1 MRTYE
6 TMLVL
11 DPEMSKEQVEGFIER
26 LKQFITDRGAEVLK
40 IKEWG
45 INTLAYTIK
54 RRKKGNYILLYINGS
69 SALVAEMEKN
79 LRLMEEVLRY
89 LTVRK
94 EEGDIDVSRQTA
106 EREAE
111 SPAEA
116 TPREGADAAAAG
128 QVTEV
133 AAEEA

>member
-1 MRTYE
+1 
-6 TMLVL
+6 MLVL
-11 DPEMSKEQVEGFIER
+11 DPEMSKEQVEGFLEK

-54 RRKKGNYILLYINGS
+54 RRKKGNYILLYMNGS
-69 SALVAEMEKN
+69 TALVAEMERS

-89 LTVRK
+89 LSVRK
-94 EEGDIDVSRQTA
+94 EEGDIDAARQPA

-111 SPAEA
+111 SAAEA
-116 TPREGADAAAAG
+116 TPREGAAAAAAG

-133 AAEEA
+133 AQEKA

>member
-54 RRKKGNYILLYINGS
+54 RRKKGNYILLYMNGS

-89 LTVRK
+89 LTVRQ
-94 EEGDIDVSRQTA
+94 EEGDIDLSRQTA

-111 SPAEA
+111 SATEA
-116 TPREGADAAAAG
+116 TPREGADTAAEG

-133 AAEEA
+133 AQEEA

>member
-54 RRKKGNYILLYINGS
+54 RRKKGNYILLYMNGS

-89 LTVRK
+89 LTVRQ
-94 EEGDIDVSRQTA
+94 EEGDIDASRQTV
-106 EREAE
+106 EREGETA
-111 SPAEA
+111 AEA
-116 TPREGADAAAAG
+116 MPQEKADTAGAG

-133 AAEEA
+133 AQEEA

>member
-11 DPEMSKEQVEGFIER
+11 GPEMSKEQVEGFIER

-54 RRKKGNYILLYINGS
+54 RRKKGNYILLYMNGS

-89 LTVRK
+89 LTVRQ

-106 EREAE
+106 EREGE
-111 SPAEA
+111 SAAEA
-116 TPREGADAAAAG
+116 MPQEKADTAGAG

-133 AAEEA
+133 AQ

>member
-11 DPEMSKEQVEGFIER
+11 DPEMSKEQVDGFIEK

-54 RRKKGNYILLYINGS
+54 RRKKGNYILMYTNGS
-69 SALVAEMEKN
+69 SALVAEMERN

-106 EREAE
+106 EREGDSA
-111 SPAEA
+111 AEA
-116 TPREGADAAAAG
+116 TPQAKTDAAAG
-128 QVTEV
+128 QVAE
-133 AAEEA
+133 AAQKEA

>member
-11 DPEMSKEQVEGFIER
+11 DPEMSREQVEGFIER
-26 LKQFITDRGAEVLK
+26 LKQFITDRGAELLK

-54 RRKKGNYILLYINGS
+54 RRKKGNYILLYMNGS
-69 SALVAEMEKN
+69 TALVAELERN

-106 EREAE
+106 EREGDSA
-111 SPAEA
+111 AEA
-116 TPREGADAAAAG
+116 APQEKAVAAASG
-128 QVTEV
+128 QMTEV
-133 AAEEA
+133 AQEKA

>member
-11 DPEMSKEQVEGFIER
+11 DPEMSKEQVDGFIEK

-54 RRKKGNYILLYINGS
+54 RRKKGNYILMYTNGS
-69 SALVAEMEKN
+69 SALVAEMERN

-106 EREAE
+106 EREGDSA
-111 SPAEA
+111 AEA
-116 TPREGADAAAAG
+116 TPQAKTDAAAAG
-128 QVTEV
+128 QV
-133 AAEEA
+133 AEAVQKEA

>member
-54 RRKKGNYILLYINGS
+54 RRKKGNYILLYMNGS

-89 LTVRK
+89 LTVRQ
-94 EEGDIDVSRQTA
+94 EEGDIDASRQTV
-106 EREAE
+106 EREGETA
-111 SPAEA
+111 AEA
-116 TPREGADAAAAG
+116 MPQEKADTDGAG

-133 AAEEA
+133 AQEEA

>member
-11 DPEMSKEQVEGFIER
+11 DPEMSKEQVDALIEK
-26 LKQFITDRGAEVLK
+26 LKQFVADRGAEVLK
-40 IKEWG
+40 VKEWG
-45 INTLAYTIK
+45 VNTLAYTIK
-54 RRKKGNYILLYINGS
+54 SRKKGNYILLYLNGS

-94 EEGDIDVSRQTA
+94 EEGDIEASRQATTP

-111 SPAEA
+111 PAPAQEEKPQEA
-116 TPREGADAAAAG
+116 ADG
-128 QVTEV
+128 QVPEV
-133 AAEEA
+133 AKEEA

>member
-11 DPEMSKEQVEGFIER
+11 DPEMSREQVEGFIER
-26 LKQFITDRGAEVLK
+26 LKQFITDRGAELLK

-69 SALVAEMEKN
+69 TALVAELERN

-89 LTVRK
+89 LTVRR
-94 EEGDIDVSRQTA
+94 EEEDIDVSRQTA
-106 EREAE
+106 EREREPVAE
-111 SPAEA
+111 T
-116 TPREGADAAAAG
+116 TPQEKADTAAAG
-128 QVTEV
+128 QVREV
-133 AAEEA
+133 VQKEA

>member
-45 INTLAYTIK
+45 VNTLAYTIK
-54 RRKKGNYILLYINGS
+54 RRKKGNYILFYMNGS

-94 EEGDIDVSRQTA
+94 EEGDADLSRQTA

-111 SPAEA
+111 PATEA
-116 TPREGADAAAAG
+116 TPREGADTAAAG
-128 QVTEV
+128 QVTEG
-133 AAEEA
+133 AQEEA